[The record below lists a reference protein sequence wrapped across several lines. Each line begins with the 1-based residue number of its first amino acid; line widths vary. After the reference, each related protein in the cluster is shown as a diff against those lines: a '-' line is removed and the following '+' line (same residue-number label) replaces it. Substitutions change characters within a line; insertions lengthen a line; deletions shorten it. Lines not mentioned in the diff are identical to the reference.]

1 MQGTTTNNTQSQRTL
16 VFDIEGDGL
25 YETITKVW
33 CIVAEDVDTGEVRKF
48 GPDELSAA
56 CDYLNTA
63 STIVGHNIIDFDLPV
78 LSSLL
83 GFVPSSSTDIVDTL
97 VLSRL
102 LNPDREIP
110 SGCRGPHGLDAWG
123 VRNHVPK
130 PKHEDW
136 SQYSEEMLHRCTQ
149 DVRNNVI
156 TYRKLLREMEGHD
169 WSDAIRIEHRV
180 AEIISNQSKAGVF
193 FNTSSAKD
201 CIQELSERI
210 QRIDDKLAPILP
222 VTWKQFGVPV
232 AKPFLKTGKP
242 SKAASD
248 WLDKQ
253 VDYLSGPFTRVYY
266 EEFNLNSD
274 KQVKDLLFSHGWEPV
289 EWNYDDYGQRTS
301 PKLKFSD
308 DGDDGIDTELG
319 KLLKER
325 KLWCHRRSQIQGW
338 VDSVRPDGTI
348 SASANP
354 CGTNT
359 GRMRHSGVVNV
370 PKAASY
376 VPFGKEMRSLF
387 TARPG
392 RTLIGYDATGLELRM
407 LAHYMNDPDYTE
419 VLLNGDI
426 HTYNQELA
434 GLPTRDA
441 AKTFIYAFNYGAG
454 DAKLGSIVGG
464 SADEGKALR
473 VRFLSENKALDKL
486 IRGVKR
492 ASGRGYL
499 LGLDGRML
507 HMRRGSDGRIQRNKA
522 LNTLLQGGG
531 AIVMKQAMI
540 YLDDWVKEHKL
551 DAIKV
556 IDMHDEAQ
564 WDVNP
569 KDVEKFK
576 ELAEL
581 SVVKAGEYF
590 NLNVPL
596 AADVKVGNNWAET
609 H

>member
-1 MQGTTTNNTQSQRTL
+1 M
-16 VFDIEGDGL
+16 F
-25 YETITKVW
+25 
-33 CIVAEDVDTGEVRKF
+33 
-48 GPDELSAA
+48 
-56 CDYLNTA
+56 
-63 STIVGHNIIDFDLPV
+63 
-78 LSSLL
+78 
-83 GFVPSSSTDIVDTL
+83 PSH
-97 VLSRL
+97 
-102 LNPDREIP
+102 DR
-110 SGCRGPHGLDAWG
+110 S
-123 VRNHVPK
+123 
-130 PKHEDW
+130 
-136 SQYSEEMLHRCTQ
+136 M
-149 DVRNNVI
+149 
-156 TYRKLLREMEGHD
+156 
-169 WSDAIRIEHRV
+169 
-180 AEIISNQSKAGVF
+180 
-193 FNTSSAKD
+193 
-201 CIQELSERI
+201 
-210 QRIDDKLAPILP
+210 
-222 VTWKQFGVPV
+222 
-232 AKPFLKTGKP
+232 
-242 SKAASD
+242 
-248 WLDKQ
+248 
-253 VDYLSGPFTRVYY
+253 
-266 EEFNLNSD
+266 
-274 KQVKDLLFSHGWEPV
+274 
-289 EWNYDDYGQRTS
+289 
-301 PKLKFSD
+301 
-308 DGDDGIDTELG
+308 
-319 KLLKER
+319 
-325 KLWCHRRSQIQGW
+325 
-338 VDSVRPDGTI
+338 
-348 SASANP
+348 
-354 CGTNT
+354 
-359 GRMRHSGVVNV
+359 
-370 PKAASY
+370 
-376 VPFGKEMRSLF
+376 F

-392 RTLIGYDATGLELRM
+392 RVLVGYDATGLELRM

-464 SADEGKALR
+464 STNEGRELR
-473 VRFLSENKALDKL
+473 VRFLSENRALDKL

-492 ASGRGYL
+492 ASARGFL

-590 NLNVPL
+590 KLNVPL
-596 AADVKVGNNWAET
+596 AADVKVGKNWAET